1 MQPESLAVP
10 PRLDLPFPNLVLWS
24 GQCSHLKPSH
34 TWTPGPAPSSCGCRN
49 PWDRR
54 GPRPAI
60 PAPYL
65 PSWSL
70 GGTSEGQEA
79 SPLPTDGC
87 TSATFGA
94 YAMLLLPSG
103 SPADAPSWAGG
114 EGSAPKAMAFLLQ
127 RSWSRCRKPG
137 LEVWAQALSPA
148 GMGSGSASGP
158 AGEPGKSCQRS
169 WWYMDRGSWSEP
181 DPGSFVSLGVSAA
194 CAPSHPSMS

>member
-34 TWTPGPAPSSCGCRN
+34 AWPPGPAPSSCGCCN

-60 PAPYL
+60 PAPHL

-70 GGTSEGQEA
+70 GGTQKGRKRHLCPLMAAHLPHLVLTPCCCFLQAPPEMLRPGPEGRGLPRRPWLSFRRAAGPDAESQAWRCGLRPSVQLAWGLDPPLDRLGSRVRAA
-79 SPLPTDGC
+79 SK
-87 TSATFGA
+87 
-94 YAMLLLPSG
+94 
-103 SPADAPSWAGG
+103 AGG
-114 EGSAPKAMAFLLQ
+114 T
-127 RSWSRCRKPG
+127 WT
-137 LEVWAQALSPA
+137 
-148 GMGSGSASGP
+148 
-158 AGEPGKSCQRS
+158 
-169 WWYMDRGSWSEP
+169 GSWSQP

-194 CAPSHPSMS
+194 CAPSSPSMS